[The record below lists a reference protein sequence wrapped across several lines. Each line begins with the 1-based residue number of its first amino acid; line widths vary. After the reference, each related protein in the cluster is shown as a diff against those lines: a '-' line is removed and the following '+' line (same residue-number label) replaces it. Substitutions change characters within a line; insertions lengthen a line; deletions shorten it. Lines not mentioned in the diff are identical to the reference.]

1 LVRYAR
7 PHRAIL
13 WSSSE
18 LIDREKSNTEG
29 YTTEQLDALNAEW
42 EARAAERS
50 LEECT
55 EDYEQA
61 AKAFCDEV
69 SGR

>member
-1 LVRYAR
+1 MKLFRN
-7 PHRAIL
+7 
-13 WSSSE
+13 
-18 LIDREKSNTEG
+18 DNTEG